1 MDIPIE
7 QNITTPMF
15 VIILKM
21 LKFLFFFFF
30 KFLLK
35 LHFPNEILQ
44 FIE

>member
-21 LKFLFFFFF
+21 LKFLFFFF